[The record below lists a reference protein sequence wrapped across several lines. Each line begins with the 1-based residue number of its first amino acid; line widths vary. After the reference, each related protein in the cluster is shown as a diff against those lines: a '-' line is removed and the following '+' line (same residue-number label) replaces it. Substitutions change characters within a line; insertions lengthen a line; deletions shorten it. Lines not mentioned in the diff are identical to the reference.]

1 MQPNPAIALI
11 EPEVCEA
18 ETRPLF
24 SSPPAAAGEAWDGQ
38 TCNACGTPVEIA
50 DWSES
55 AVVVCPECGQC
66 LMAPK
71 PWKPSLPLSAFG
83 YLPSGR
89 DKTKYPGSVGV
100 AMGSFAIAAV
110 WFFPGINPLLQ
121 WAATMLGGALL
132 VEGIGRIRAENRRQ
146 QARRHAVTFEL
157 PQELPDNASALG
169 SLQSVFQ
176 THNSWGDSLAIVL
189 FGLAFGL
196 GGLYL
201 LQWLGAGFLSAKL
214 LVAAVMAPMVALYMG
229 YRAARNLLDYR
240 RMLLFSGG
248 LMYIHGSR
256 VNVYLWDRVM
266 EITQQEIGDAIDERA
281 IEIRLCN
288 GRPPLRFTC
297 AHFRNLDQ
305 FAARIQQAFAF
316 QKAR

>member
-1 MQPNPAIALI
+1 M
-11 EPEVCEA
+11 
-18 ETRPLF
+18 
-24 SSPPAAAGEAWDGQ
+24 
-38 TCNACGTPVEIA
+38 
-50 DWSES
+50 
-55 AVVVCPECGQC
+55 VVCPECGQC

-71 PWKPSLPLSAFG
+71 PWKPSLPISAFG

-89 DKTKYPGSVGV
+89 DKTKYPGSIGI
-100 AMGSFAIAAV
+100 AMGSFAIAVV
-110 WFFPGINPLLQ
+110 WFFPEINQLLQ

-146 QARRHAVTFEL
+146 QPRRHAVTLEL
-157 PQELPDNASALG
+157 PQELPDNAGELG
-169 SLQSVFQ
+169 SLQAVFQ

-189 FGLAFGL
+189 FGLAFGF

-201 LQWLGAGFLSAKL
+201 LSWLGAGLLSAKL
-214 LVAAVMAPMVALYMG
+214 LVAAVMAPAVALYLG
-229 YRAARNLLDYR
+229 YRAVRNLLERR

-248 LMYIHGSR
+248 LMYMHGNR
-256 VNVYLWDRVM
+256 ANVYLWDRVM

-288 GRPPLRFTC
+288 GGPPLRFTC

-316 QKAR
+316 QKVR